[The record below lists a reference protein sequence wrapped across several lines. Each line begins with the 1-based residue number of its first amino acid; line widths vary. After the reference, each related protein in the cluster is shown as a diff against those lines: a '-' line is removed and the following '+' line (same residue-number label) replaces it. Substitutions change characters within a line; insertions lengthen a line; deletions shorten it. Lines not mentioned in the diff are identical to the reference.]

1 MKLFICARNIEKHLC
16 NSVITELLNVTKNSI
31 AILQQ
36 FDYNENWKTLVESKF
51 KESDFVVF
59 LVGEETFKSEQILW
73 EYAKAK
79 DLNKQIIGIKLPT
92 ATEDSILF
100 CQGFQVFD
108 NAEESFEFLKD
119 VYKSDR
125 ALKIEQY
132 KIMVSSTEKV
142 TDSRSKVNSLFFTI
156 TSTVLSIS
164 FIIVKTYEFKIAS
177 IVATLIL
184 TTLALTTTYF
194 WQKLISSYGK
204 LNTGKF
210 KLVDRLEKDLR
221 TNMFE
226 EEWKILTNDI
236 KYQSNT
242 KTETEVIIAFRTF
255 IFILLVLELFYLLLK
270 LNQTYHW
277 NICIFDK
284 INNI

>member
-1 MKLFICARNIEKHLC
+1 MKLFICCRNVEK
-16 NSVITELLNVTKNSI
+16 ELANQVVDNLFNCSKNSI

-36 FDYNENWKTLVESKF
+36 FDYSDNWKNLVESKF
-51 KESDFVVF
+51 KESDFIVF
-59 LVGEETFKSEQILW
+59 LIGAETFKSEQILW

-79 DLNKQIIGIKLPT
+79 DLNKQIVGIKLPS
-92 ATEDSILF
+92 ATDESILF
-100 CQGFQVFD
+100 CQGFQVFN
-108 NAEESFEFLKD
+108 NAEESLDFLKE
-119 VYKSDR
+119 VYKNDR

-156 TSTVLSIS
+156 TSTILSIS
-164 FIIVKTYEFKIAS
+164 FIVIKNYEFKLVS
-177 IVATLIL
+177 IGATIVL
-184 TTLALTTTYF
+184 TLLALTTTFF
-194 WQKLISSYGK
+194 WEKLVSSYGK

-210 KLVDRLEKDLR
+210 KLVDKLEKELR

-242 KTETEVIIAFRTF
+242 KTETEVIKAFR
-255 IFILLVLELFYLLLK
+255 IFIIVLLAVEILYLLYK
-270 LNQTYHW
+270 LNLIYHW

-284 INNI
+284 ISNI